1 MVEFTG
7 FLNNKFRVKAV
18 AGENLVC
25 LFNFIFCSF
34 ERCVVM
40 YVLQLFGVVV
50 GKMSSPVLFL

>member
-25 LFNFIFCSF
+25 LFNCIGCFL
-34 ERCVVM
+34 EGR
-40 YVLQLFGVVV
+40 V
-50 GKMSSPVLFL
+50 GMTCYAIALSCWSVR

>member
-25 LFNFIFCSF
+25 SFNFIFCSF
-34 ERCVVM
+34 ERFVVM
-40 YVLQLFGVVV
+40 YVLQLYGVVV
-50 GKMSSPVLFL
+50 GKMSSPVLF

>member
-50 GKMSSPVLFL
+50 GKMS